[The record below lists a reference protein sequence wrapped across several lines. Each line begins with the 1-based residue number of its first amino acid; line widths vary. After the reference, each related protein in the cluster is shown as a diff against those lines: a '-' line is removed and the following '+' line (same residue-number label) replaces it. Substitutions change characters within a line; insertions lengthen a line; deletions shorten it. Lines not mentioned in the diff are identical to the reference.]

1 MRHRWQCGG
10 LFCYKNG
17 CMIRPDYREA
27 LESQHKI
34 LVVLWGVFIGGIF
47 LYLWISNVF
56 LAERQLAIA
65 VSFSQAVR
73 FVLWLLALF
82 DVATLMWWKKRFL
95 TREAILG
102 GARQYKI
109 LQVLQGHKTP
119 LEERAAQAVS
129 SYVTSKIVA
138 FAMAEAAAIYG
149 FAMVL
154 TSRYF
159 LGQYIL
165 SVASAALL
173 LLDFPSR
180 AFLMEL
186 LHEVEAGG
194 EARPREETAAR

>member
-1 MRHRWQCGG
+1 
-10 LFCYKNG
+10 
-17 CMIRPDYREA
+17 MIRAEYREA

-34 LVVLWGVFIGGIF
+34 LVVLWGVFIGGIS
-47 LYLWISNVF
+47 LYLWIAKVF
-56 LAERQLAIA
+56 LAERQLAMA
-65 VSFSQAVR
+65 GSFSQTAR

-95 TREAILG
+95 IPEAILG
-102 GARQYKI
+102 GAKQYKI

-129 SYVTSKIVA
+129 SYVTSKIVV
-138 FAMAEAAAIYG
+138 FAMVEAVAIYG

-165 SVASAALL
+165 SAAAAVLL
-173 LLDFPSR
+173 LLEFPSR
-180 AFLMEL
+180 TFLMEL
-186 LHEVEAGG
+186 LHEVEAGA
-194 EARPREETAAR
+194 ESRPTEETDSAHASFHK